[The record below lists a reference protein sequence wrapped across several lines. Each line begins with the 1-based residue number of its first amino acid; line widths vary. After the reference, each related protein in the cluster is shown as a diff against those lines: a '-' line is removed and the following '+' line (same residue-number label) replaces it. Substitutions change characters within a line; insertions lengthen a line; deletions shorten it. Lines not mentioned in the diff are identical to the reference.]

1 MRDVEEG
8 LRRAMEHAAPDA
20 LDRILASCG
29 EQRTPLIPMTPR
41 PRRRR
46 WQTAAVAAMLAVMLC
61 GGLGLHGWY
70 GANRTVASVVSL
82 DVNPSIQLQ
91 VNQKEKVL
99 SADPLNE
106 DAAVILEGMDL
117 RGTPLNVA
125 VNAIVGSLLQH
136 GYLSSLSSAILI
148 SVEDAD
154 AQRAARLETSLT
166 AEVGAALQT
175 AAAGAAVFSQT
186 LSPDAQLESQA
197 QTSSISVGK
206 AALIQ
211 QVQSL
216 NGSLDF
222 DALASL
228 SVEELQ
234 QLLTA
239 GAPGMP
245 IGMAAAAQAAAD
257 YAGISLSGIY
267 YEVDPELDDR
277 VPHYEVDL
285 ESSYGEFDYKVDA
298 YTGAVLTGAADL
310 PALTPPSSAVTGG
323 GTGSAAILTQDQAK
337 AAALAHAGVQ
347 ESQALGLRVKLEWDD
362 GIQVYEVEFR
372 CGGTEYEYDV
382 RASDGAI
389 LESDWDLDD
398 DAPVSGTVSGSSGT
412 VSGSSGT
419 VSGSSGA
426 ALDRDSAVA
435 AALAHAGV
443 SAGEVRE
450 LECELDE
457 DDGRW
462 IYEIEFETARGEY
475 EYEIDA
481 ATGSILKAESE
492 RD

>member
-1 MRDVEEG
+1 MRDVEER
-8 LRRAMEHAAPDA
+8 LRSAVDHAAPDA

-29 EQRTPLIPMTPR
+29 EQRPSLIPMTSPAR

-46 WQTAAVAAMLAVMLC
+46 WQSAAAAAVVAVMLC

-70 GANRTVASVVSL
+70 GANRAVASVVSL

-99 SADPLNE
+99 SADPLNT
-106 DAAVILEGMDL
+106 DAQVILEGMDL
-117 RGTPLNVA
+117 RGTSLNVA

-148 SVEDAD
+148 SVEDGD
-154 AQRAARLETSLT
+154 TQRAARLETSLT
-166 AEVGAALQT
+166 AEVDTALQN

-186 LSPDAQLESQA
+186 VTPDAQLEAQA
-197 QTSSISVGK
+197 QTSNISVGK

-211 QVQSL
+211 QIRSL
-216 NGSLDF
+216 NAALDF
-222 DALASL
+222 DALAAL

-234 QLLTA
+234 QLLTT

-245 IGMAAAAQAAAD
+245 IGTEAAAQAAAA
-257 YAGISLSGIY
+257 YAGISLTGVY

-277 VPHYEVDL
+277 TPHYEVDL
-285 ESSYGEFDYKVDA
+285 ESFHGEFDYKVDA
-298 YTGAVLTGAADL
+298 YTGEVLRGTADL
-310 PALTPPSSAVTGG
+310 
-323 GTGSAAILTQDQAK
+323 SAASAQAPAAGGILSQDEAM
-337 AAALAHAGVQ
+337 AIALDHAGI
-347 ESQALGLRVKLEWDD
+347 SQADALGLRVKLEWDD

-372 CGGTEYEYDV
+372 SGGMEYEYNV
-382 RASDGAI
+382 LASDGAI

-398 DAPVSGTVSGSSGT
+398 DAPISGSTVSGSAGT
-412 VSGSSGT
+412 
-419 VSGSSGA
+419 SGA
-426 ALDRDSAVA
+426 ALDADAAVA
-435 AALAHAGV
+435 AALRHAGV
-443 SAGEVRE
+443 AESDVFG

-462 IYEIEFETARGEY
+462 SYEIEFQTARTEY

-481 ATGSILKAESE
+481 ASGAILKAESE
-492 RD
+492 RED

>member
-1 MRDVEEG
+1 MPDVEER
-8 LRRAMEHAAPDA
+8 LRSAMEHAAPDDA

-29 EQRTPLIPMTPR
+29 EQRTPLIPMTPPAR

-91 VNQKEKVL
+91 VNRKEKVL
-99 SADPLNE
+99 SADALND

-117 RGTPLNVA
+117 RGTSLNVA

-148 SVEDAD
+148 SVEDED
-154 AQRAARLETSLT
+154 AQRATRLESSLT
-166 AEVGAALQT
+166 AEVDAALQT

-186 LSPDAQLESQA
+186 VAPDAQLEAQA

-206 AALIQ
+206 AALIR

-216 NGSLDF
+216 NAALDF

-228 SVEELQ
+228 TVEELQ
-234 QLLTA
+234 QLCSS

-245 IGMAAAAQAAAD
+245 IGTEAAAQAAAA
-257 YAGISLSGIY
+257 YAGISLTEVY

-277 VPHYEVDL
+277 TPHYEVDL
-285 ESSYGEFDYKVDA
+285 ESAYGEFDYKVDA
-298 YTGAVLTGAADL
+298 YTGEVLRGTADL
-310 PALTPPSSAVTGG
+310 PASSVQIP
-323 GTGSAAILTQDQAK
+323 AADGILSQEEAR
-337 AAALAHAGVQ
+337 AIALAHAGV
-347 ESQALGLRVKLEWDD
+347 SQADALGLRVKLEWDD

-372 CGGTEYEYDV
+372 SGGMEYEYNV

-389 LESDWDLDD
+389 LDSDWDLDD
-398 DAPVSGTVSGSSGT
+398 DAPVSGTSGT
-412 VSGSSGT
+412 SG
-419 VSGSSGA
+419 GSA
-426 ALDRDSAVA
+426 VLDRDSAVA

-443 SAGEVRE
+443 SAGEVFG

-457 DDGRW
+457 DDGRRR
-462 IYEIEFETARGEY
+462 YEIEFETARAEY

-481 ATGSILKAESE
+481 ATGAILKAESE
-492 RD
+492 RED